1 MESCLARLTRLLQ
14 ISGRN
19 LTPAEE
25 RYAASWLSMG
35 FDEEALNLAYQK
47 TCLNTG
53 GLKWPYMNKILLSWH
68 QQNLHTG
75 QEVQEKDRK
84 PGVSAGV
91 RTLDEEEREAI
102 ARMLREQQEG

>member
-1 MESCLARLTRLLQ
+1 
-14 ISGRN
+14 
-19 LTPAEE
+19 
-25 RYAASWLSMG
+25 MG

>member
-1 MESCLARLTRLLQ
+1 MLFRS
-14 ISGRN
+14 
-19 LTPAEE
+19 
-25 RYAASWLSMG
+25 
-35 FDEEALNLAYQK
+35 
-47 TCLNTG
+47 
-53 GLKWPYMNKILLSWH
+53 LLSWH